1 MNLIMQIKDILQN
14 SISVS
19 PHKAAVF
26 FKTGVRHYAS
36 GDEFIGVTV
45 PNLRK
50 IAKNFMLLTLDDLQ
64 VLLASKIN
72 EERLLALIILTKQ
85 YQNKDYQGK
94 ESLYQFYMQNLKYIN
109 N

>member
-1 MNLIMQIKDILQN
+1 MHQGMN
-14 SISVS
+14 
-19 PHKAAVF
+19 
-26 FKTGVRHYAS
+26 
-36 GDEFIGVTV
+36 
-45 PNLRK
+45 
-50 IAKNFMLLTLDDLQ
+50 
-64 VLLASKIN
+64 LLASKIN